1 MSDAFKVLPYVAWHI
16 PEAGFSP
23 GFSCDNEAFPAGSA
37 VNPWAVAKAIRA
49 QGIPPKPFL
58 TAEPHGF
65 LGLDCN

>member
-65 LGLDCN
+65 LGLAFN